1 VIYFCGFAIGVA
13 LAGLGEHLVAIFSE
27 VDDFTD
33 EAGEDVQEA
42 GVFEGIFSEFFFQ
55 ARR

>member
-1 VIYFCGFAIGVA
+1 MIYFCGFAIGVA